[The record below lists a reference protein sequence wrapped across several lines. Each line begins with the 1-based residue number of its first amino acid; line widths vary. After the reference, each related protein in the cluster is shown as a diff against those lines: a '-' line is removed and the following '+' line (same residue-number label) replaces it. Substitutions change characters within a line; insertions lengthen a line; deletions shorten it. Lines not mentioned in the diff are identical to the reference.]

1 MAEPVVAIHQP
12 NFLPWLGYFDKL
24 ARADFFV
31 LLDDVQFPKK
41 GGTWVNR
48 VRMLT
53 GGGEAG
59 WATVPVD
66 RSYHGVRAINEMRI
80 DDSRPWR
87 QKLLTTIRT
96 SYAKSPAFAEVFP
109 LAERLLEN
117 SGPELAVLNEN
128 AIRVIADSIGLK
140 ETKLV
145 RSSELETTGHATDLL
160 IEIVA
165 ALGGGVYL
173 CGAGSE
179 EYLEPPKF
187 EQAGIDLRMQEFR
200 HPGYAQR
207 GDEFVE
213 GLSVLDA
220 LMSCGFSGVR
230 ELLEAEA

>member
-24 ARADFFV
+24 ARADIFV

-53 GGGEAG
+53 GGGQAG

-87 QKLLTTIRT
+87 QKLLKTIRT
-96 SYAKSPAFAEVFP
+96 SYAKTAGFAEVFP
-109 LAERLLEN
+109 LAERLIEG
-117 SGPELAVLNEN
+117 SGAALAELNED
-128 AIRVIADSIGLK
+128 AIRALADALGLT

-145 RSSELETTGHATDLL
+145 RSSELEVAGHATDLL
-160 IEIVA
+160 VEIVTE
-165 ALGGGVYL
+165 LGGGAYL
-173 CGAGSE
+173 CGAGSG
-179 EYLEPPKF
+179 EYLEPQKF
-187 EQAGIDLRMQEFR
+187 EMAGIDLRMQKFG
-200 HPGYAQR
+200 HPVYDQAG
-207 GDEFVE
+207 GEFVE
-213 GLSVLDA
+213 GLSILDA
-220 LMSCGFSGVR
+220 AMSLGFERCG
-230 ELLEAEA
+230 ELLG